1 MRWFLLFPCLAL
13 LTLTLAAQETKPDAK
28 SVAPA
33 VGNWEGVLHAGAIE
47 LRFGFTIKTNAEG
60 VLSGM
65 ALSIDQGNAEI
76 PISKGSFAKNEVKL
90 SMPKVGASYT
100 CTLNEKGDEFTGT
113 FQQGLNKLPL
123 KLKKVDAITVPKRPQ
138 EPKAPFPYKA
148 EEVSYENTA
157 AKVKLGGTLTIP
169 PGKGPFPAVLLITG
183 SGQQDRDESL
193 LGHKPFLVLADALTR
208 RGIAVLRVDDRGIGK
223 STGDF
228 SQSTT
233 FDFADDTQAGVEF
246 LKTRKEIDPQRI
258 GLIGH
263 SEGGVIAPIVAT
275 KSKDVA
281 FIVLMA
287 GTGLTGEE
295 IIYMQARLISLAGGA
310 KKEDVDRGMVIQ
322 RKLFALVKA
331 EPPSNELVIKL
342 KALLKS
348 ELANMTESEKKD
360 LEKQGG
366 EAAVE
371 TQLAVFASPWF
382 KTFLIHDPRPV
393 LAQVK
398 CPVLAIN
405 GELDLQVPCKE
416 NLDAIRDALE
426 NAGHKEHTIKSF
438 PKLNHLFQTCKTGA
452 PTEYAKIEETINP
465 EVLKTIG
472 DWILAHSTR

>member
-13 LTLTLAAQETKPDAK
+13 LTMSLVAKETKLDAR

-33 VGNWEGVLHAGAIE
+33 VGNWEGALNAGAIE

-60 VLSGM
+60 VLSGTV
-65 ALSIDQGNAEI
+65 LSIDQGNAEI
-76 PISKGSFAKNEVKL
+76 PISQGSFAKNEVKL
-90 SMPKVGASYT
+90 SMPKVGATYT
-100 CTLNEKGDEFTGT
+100 GTLNEKGDEFTGT

-123 KLKKVDAITVPKRPQ
+123 KLKKVVSITVLNRPQ
-138 EPKAPFPYKA
+138 EPKPPFPYKA

-193 LGHKPFLVLADALTR
+193 LGHKPFLVLADSLTR
-208 RGIAVLRVDDRGIGK
+208 RGLAVLRVDDRGVNK

-228 SQSTT
+228 LKSTT
-233 FDFADDTQAGVEF
+233 FDFADDTQAGVEY
-246 LKTRKEIDPQRI
+246 LKTRKEIDAKRI

-263 SEGGVIAPIVAT
+263 SEGGIIAPIVASKT
-275 KSKDVA
+275 KDVA

-295 IIYMQARLISLAGGA
+295 IIHMQGNMIAKSMGA
-310 KKEDVDRGMVIQ
+310 Q
-322 RKLFALVKA
+322 
-331 EPPSNELVIKL
+331 
-342 KALLKS
+342 
-348 ELANMTESEKKD
+348 KKD
-360 LEKQGG
+360 LDRADELRRKMYALIKSEKPSQ
-366 EAAVE
+366 ELVKKLEDLYTVE
-371 TQLAVFASPWF
+371 TAKLSEQEKKEMEKTGGGAAQRAQFATFAYPWF

-416 NLDAIRDALE
+416 NLEAIRDALE
-426 NAGHKEHTIKSF
+426 KAGHKDHTIKSF
-438 PKLNHLFQTCKTGA
+438 PKLNHLFQTCTTGA
-452 PTEYAKIEETINP
+452 PTEYGKIEETINP
-465 EVLKTIG
+465 EVLKTMG
-472 DWILAHSTR
+472 DWILALPTR

>member
-1 MRWFLLFPCLAL
+1 MRWFLLFPCLAM
-13 LTLTLAAQETKPDAK
+13 LTLNLAAQETKPDAK

-65 ALSIDQGNAEI
+65 MLSIDQGNAEI
-76 PISKGSFAKNEVKL
+76 PITKGSFAKNEVKL
-90 SMPKVGASYT
+90 SMPKVGATYT
-100 CTLNEKGDEFTGT
+100 ATLNEKGDEFTGT
-113 FQQGLNKLPL
+113 FQQGQVKLPL
-123 KLKKVDAITVPKRPQ
+123 KLKKVVSITVPKRPQ
-138 EPKAPFPYKA
+138 EPKPPFPYKA
-148 EEVSYENTA
+148 EEVGYENSA

-169 PGKGPFPAVLLITG
+169 EGKGPFPAVLLITG

-208 RGIAVLRVDDRGIGK
+208 RGIAVLRVDDRGMGK

-228 SQSTT
+228 AKSTT
-233 FDFADDTQAGVEF
+233 YDFADDTQAGVEY
-246 LKTRKEIDPQRI
+246 LKTRKEINGKRI
-258 GLIGH
+258 GLCGH
-263 SEGGVIAPIVAT
+263 SEGGVIAPIVAS
-275 KSKDVA
+275 KSQEVA

-295 IIYMQARLISLAGGA
+295 IINMQGNLIAKSMGVP
-310 KKEDVDRGMVIQ
+310 KKELDRADDLR
-322 RKLFALVKA
+322 RKMFALVKA
-331 EPPSNELVIKL
+331 ETPSQELVKKL
-342 KALLKS
+342 EELYKAETAKLS
-348 ELANMTESEKKD
+348 DQEKKE
-360 LEKQGG
+360 LEKDGG
-366 EAAVE
+366 AAAQRAQFV
-371 TQLAVFASPWF
+371 TFAFPWF

-416 NLDAIRDALE
+416 NLDAIREALE
-426 NAGHKEHTIKSF
+426 KAGHKDHTIKSF
-438 PKLNHLFQTCKTGA
+438 PKLNHLFQTCTTGT
-452 PTEYAKIEETINP
+452 PTEYGKIEETINP

-472 DWILAHSTR
+472 DWILALPTR